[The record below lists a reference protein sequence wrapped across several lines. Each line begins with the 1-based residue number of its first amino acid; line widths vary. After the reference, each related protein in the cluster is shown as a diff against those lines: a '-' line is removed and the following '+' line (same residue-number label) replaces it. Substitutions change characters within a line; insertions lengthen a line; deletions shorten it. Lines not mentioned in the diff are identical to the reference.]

1 MTISTNISK
10 TLIDITG
17 EPRTELAIIEIMK
30 DAVEHRI
37 EKIESEIKKYEEK
50 YGMSFEVFKDKF
62 EKEEIPDAYSHEI
75 EMGYLE
81 WEGLV
86 SRYKKYISILDNY
99 VIYM

>member
-1 MTISTNISK
+1 MTISTNIFK

-37 EKIESEIKKYEEK
+37 EKIEAEIKKYEEK
-50 YGMSFEVFKDKF
+50 YEMSFEDFKDKF
-62 EKEEIPDAYSHEI
+62 EKEEVPDAYSHEV
-75 EMGYLE
+75 EMSYLE

-86 SRYKKYISILDNY
+86 SRYKKYISTLAAL
-99 VIYM
+99 